1 MLKILKYLKTKDW
14 VYIGITVGL
23 VVFQVWL
30 EITMPEYTQ
39 KLSAAVSAG
48 TIEMSEVWKNG
59 GLMIA
64 CAAGSMVSAII
75 CGWFV
80 SHVAADF
87 AKTLREKLFD
97 KITDFGN
104 AEINRFT
111 TPSLITRT
119 TNDVVQMQMLV
130 AMGSQVAVRA
140 PTMAIWA
147 ICKISA
153 SNIQWTMAV
162 VITVIAIVVMLALIV
177 GLCYPKFKKI
187 QKLTDDLTDITRE
200 NIGGVRV
207 IRAYNAE
214 EYQENKFEKVNT
226 AVTKNH
232 LFTARTM
239 GFLTPIMT
247 LCMSGL
253 SLAIYWIAAT
263 LMNDIAGATM
273 LETVNERA
281 QLIGNMM
288 AFSQY
293 ALQVVGAFMMLI
305 MIFIILPRTMVSAKR
320 IGEVL
325 DTTPS
330 IQYPAEAPETD
341 KTGEIEF
348 RNVAFDYAEG
358 GEKCIEG
365 ISFKINKGETF
376 AIIGAT
382 GSGKTTLINLI
393 PRFYDATEG
402 EVLLDG
408 VNVRDY
414 PKEVLNSKIS
424 LAPQKAALFK
434 GDIKSNVTYGAK
446 EEIAD
451 DDPRIACALTVAKA
465 DFVEGLEKGI
475 HAEVAQGGTNFSGG
489 QKQRLSIA
497 RAVFKDSEVIIFDD
511 TFSALD
517 YKTDML
523 VRREIKE
530 KLAGTTAI
538 IVAQRIGTIKN
549 ADQILVLDKGRIAGL
564 GKHEELMQN
573 CPVYQEIALSQLS
586 KEEL

>member
-1 MLKILKYLKTKDW
+1 MLKLLKYLKKKDW
-14 VYIGITVGL
+14 VYIGIGVVL
-23 VVFQVWL
+23 IVFQVWL
-30 EITMPEYTQ
+30 EVTMPEYT
-39 KLSAAVSAG
+39 KNLSAAVSMGAG
-48 TIEMSEVWKNG
+48 VRMEDVWKNG
-59 GLMIA
+59 GLMVA
-64 CAAGSMVSAII
+64 CAAGSLAAAII
-75 CGWFV
+75 CGWLV

-87 AKTLREKLFD
+87 AKTLREKLFN

-130 AMGSQVAVRA
+130 AMGLQVAVKA
-140 PTMAIWA
+140 PV
-147 ICKISA
+147 
-153 SNIQWTMAV
+153 MAV
-162 VITVIAIVVMLALIV
+162 WVITKMIASANVKWTLAVAVTVIAIVVMLAIIV
-177 GLCYPKFKKI
+177 GISYPKFKKI
-187 QKLTDDLTDITRE
+187 QKLTDDLNEITRE

-214 EYQENKFEKVNT
+214 EYREKKFEKVNT
-226 AVTKNH
+226 AVTKNN
-232 LFTARTM
+232 LFTARAM
-239 GFLTPIMT
+239 GFMTPVMT

-253 SLAIYWIAAT
+253 TLAIYWIAAI
-263 LMNDIAGATM
+263 LMKDMAIGDPRSN
-273 LETVNERA
+273 
-281 QLIGNMM
+281 LIGEL
-288 AFSQY
+288 AEFSQY
-293 ALQVVGAFMMLI
+293 AMQVVGAFMMLI

-320 IGEVL
+320 IAEVL
-325 DTTPS
+325 DTVPS
-330 IQYPAEAPETD
+330 VQYPSEAPETD

-348 RNVAFDYAEG
+348 RNVAFDYEQG
-358 GEKCIEG
+358 GEKCIDG

-382 GSGKTTLINLI
+382 GSGKSTLINLI
-393 PRFYDATEG
+393 PRFYDVTEG

-408 VNVRDY
+408 VNVKEF
-414 PKEVLNSKIS
+414 PKDVLNRKIS

-434 GDIKSNVTYGAK
+434 GDIKSNITYGTQ

-451 DDPRIACALTVAKA
+451 DDPRIARALSVAQA
-465 DFVEGLEKGI
+465 GFVEGLEKGI

-497 RAVFKDSEVIIFDD
+497 RAIFKDSEVIIFDD

-523 VRREIKE
+523 VRRQIKE
-530 KLAGTTAI
+530 KLAGTTVI

-549 ADQILVLDKGRIAGL
+549 ADKILVLDNGRIAGL

-573 CPVYQEIALSQLS
+573 CPVYRDIALSQLS